1 MWITSLTSKAL
12 TPNAIALGNF
22 DGIHL
27 GHRQVV
33 QPILNQCKDT
43 NCHKTVVTFNPHPQ
57 EFFSGESK
65 QLLTLIEEK
74 AQELELLGI
83 DQLVLL
89 PFDREL
95 ASLNPQQFV
104 ENILIKE
111 LKATFITV
119 GEDFRFGHKRE
130 GTAEDLR
137 KIASQYIINVN
148 ITTLKTD
155 QNNLRISSS
164 AIRSA
169 LSEGNI
175 EEVTKLLGRNYTLT
189 GKVISGEKLGRKIGF
204 PTANIEVNPF
214 KFIPRQGVYSVKVW
228 LNKMP
233 NSDQLE
239 SNWEEKI
246 FREGVSYF
254 PDLLSPLEVKGV
266 MNIGNR
272 PTVNGKKQT
281 IEVHLLNWSG
291 DLHGKKLTVSL
302 EKFLRPEQKFN
313 SLDELKNQ
321 IKIDCENA

>member
-1 MWITSLTSKAL
+1 VWITSLTSKAL
-12 TPNAIALGNF
+12 IPNAIALGNF

-33 QPILNQCKDT
+33 QPILNQCKGT
-43 NCHKTVVTFNPHPQ
+43 NCQKTVVTFNPHPQ

-65 QLLTLIEEK
+65 QLLTPIEEK
-74 AQELELLGI
+74 AQQLKLLDI

-95 ASLNPQQFV
+95 ASLKPQAFV
-104 ENILIKE
+104 ENILIKQ

-119 GEDFRFGHKRE
+119 GEDFRFGHKRA
-130 GTAEDLR
+130 GTAEDLQQ
-137 KIASQYIINVN
+137 IASQFGINVN
-148 ITTLKTD
+148 ITALKTD
-155 QNNLRISSS
+155 QNSLRISSS

-169 LSEGNI
+169 LNEGNI
-175 EEVTKLLGRNYTLT
+175 KQVTELLGRNYTLT

-214 KFIPRQGVYSVKVW
+214 KFIPRRGVYSVKVW
-228 LNKMP
+228 LNKTP
-233 NSDQLE
+233 NFHQLE

-246 FREGVSYF
+246 FTEGVSYF
-254 PDLLSPLEVKGV
+254 PDLLSPLAIKAV
-266 MNIGNR
+266 MNIGTR
-272 PTVNGKKQT
+272 PTVNGKKET
-281 IEVHLLNWSG
+281 MEVHLLNWEG
-291 DLHGKKLTVSL
+291 NLYGEKLTVSL